1 MLFKGNGGVWDKEK
15 NKRLC
20 KFVNGEFETED
31 IRTIEILA
39 KLGYKTPDAMPI
51 IVHNDLENDDYIDKT
66 FAECRNTLENDDYI
80 DRTFAEAR
88 KTEADTLS
96 YIEMKKYCKQQGY
109 TGFNKLNKI
118 ELTKFILERE
128 E

>member
-1 MLFKGNGGVWDKEK
+1 MKFKGNGGVWDKER

-20 KFVNGEFETED
+20 KFTNKEFETD
-31 IRTIEILA
+31 DVRTIRILIE
-39 KLGYKTPDAMPI
+39 LGYE
-51 IVHNDLENDDYIDKT
+51 NDSETLTAEWTDESVDERFAECRDTLENDDYIDK
-66 FAECRNTLENDDYI
+66 
-80 DRTFAEAR
+80 TFAEAR